1 MILCLYHDRSSLADV
16 AGLKGAIEE
25 FYGPY
30 GARVLD
36 GGFLHVPV
44 QGQRL
49 NAARLLRHLSAFYG
63 NESNLSLWV
72 VGAEIFYPGSGPVF
86 GCTAGRS
93 ALISKSGLDEDILVK
108 EALHEVG
115 HLLRLDHC
123 QGQCIMNFSDSIEQA
138 RQKPLALCQ
147 TCTSHLIVR
156 ARR

>member
-1 MILCLYHDRSSLADV
+1 M

-36 GGFLHVPV
+36 GGYLHIPV

-49 NAARLLRHLSAFYG
+49 NAARLLRHLSAFSG
-63 NESNLSLWV
+63 KESNLSLWL
-72 VGAEIFYPGSGPVF
+72 VGPEIFYPGSGPVF

-93 ALISKSGLDEDILVK
+93 ALLSKSGLDEEMLVK

-115 HLLRLDHC
+115 HLLGLDHC
-123 QGQCIMNFSDSIEQA
+123 QGQCIMSFSDSMEQA
-138 RQKPLALCQ
+138 RQKPSAFCAACISRLEGMVC
-147 TCTSHLIVR
+147 R
-156 ARR
+156 